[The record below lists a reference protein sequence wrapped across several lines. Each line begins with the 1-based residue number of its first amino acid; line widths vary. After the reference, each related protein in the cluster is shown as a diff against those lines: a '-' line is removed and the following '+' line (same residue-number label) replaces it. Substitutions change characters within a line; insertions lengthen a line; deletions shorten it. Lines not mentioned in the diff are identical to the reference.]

1 MILTQLTNGVCNC
14 KVILTIVVL
23 RVIWKL
29 YLMHLFRGGVT
40 HLKNRSRAALFIV
53 NLLQKYLAILIFNAK
68 MQMLL
73 F

>member
-1 MILTQLTNGVCNC
+1 LKSNFDYCCAAGDVG
-14 KVILTIVVL
+14 IVFDAFCL
-23 RVIWKL
+23 
-29 YLMHLFRGGVT
+29 GGVT
-40 HLKNRSRAALFIV
+40 HLKNRSCAVLFIV